1 MFTNHLNKFK
11 ILKGGFMNIQKV
23 NWFWQSANL
32 FLAPVLLVI
41 LIYFRNSMPIYQF
54 LLWLH
59 LPFLMLHECEEYV
72 LSPLSFKE
80 YFNVKSPFG
89 SKTDPNF
96 PLDEGYVFQVNI
108 VIAWPAVI
116 IGALLA
122 NIAPWVGFSMM
133 LFELTINNFMHTI
146 IFQSGKP
153 SYNPGLITN
162 SALLLPLGTITFITA
177 LGFFTRQDWIFSII
191 LGGLI
196 CGLLA
201 FKTRSRLAKFEQQSK
216 A

>member
-1 MFTNHLNKFK
+1 
-11 ILKGGFMNIQKV
+11 MNIQKV

-32 FLAPVLLVI
+32 FIAPVLLVI
-41 LIYFRNSMPIYQF
+41 LIYFRNSMPLYQF

-59 LPFLMLHECEEYV
+59 LPFLMIHECEEYV

-80 YFNVKSPFG
+80 FFNVKSPFG
-89 SKTDPNF
+89 SKTDPDF

-108 VIAWPAVI
+108 LIAWPAVI

-122 NIAPWVGFSMM
+122 NIAPWIGFSMM

-153 SYNPGLITN
+153 AYNPGLITN
-162 SALLLPLGTITFITA
+162 SVLLLPLGTITFLTA
-177 LGFFTRQDWIFSII
+177 LQFFNWYDWIFAIL
-191 LGGLI
+191 LGGAI
-196 CGLLA
+196 CGLLL
-201 FKTRSRLAKFEQQSK
+201 FKTRSRLTRLKRQ
-216 A
+216 

>member
-1 MFTNHLNKFK
+1 MNMQK
-11 ILKGGFMNIQKV
+11 INR
-23 NWFWQSANL
+23 FWQSANL
-32 FLAPVLLVI
+32 FLAPVLLVV
-41 LIYFRNSMPIYQF
+41 LIYYKDSMPFYQF

-80 YFNVKSPFG
+80 YFNLKSPFG

-108 VIAWPAVI
+108 VIAWPVII

-133 LFELTINNFMHTI
+133 IFELTVNNFMHTI
-146 IFQSGKP
+146 IFQSSKP
-153 SYNPGLITN
+153 TYNPGLITN
-162 SALLLPLGTITFITA
+162 SVLLLPLGTITFITA
-177 LGFFTRQDWIFSII
+177 LPFFQLQDWIFSLI
-191 LGGLI
+191 LGGII
-196 CGLLA
+196 CGLLGY
-201 FKTRSRLAKFEQQSK
+201 KTRSRLASLKPQ
-216 A
+216 

>member
-1 MFTNHLNKFK
+1 MK
-11 ILKGGFMNIQKV
+11 IQKI

-32 FLAPVLLVI
+32 FVAPVLLVV
-41 LIYFRNSMPIYQF
+41 LIYYRNSMPFYQF

-72 LSPLSFKE
+72 LAPLSFKE
-80 YFNVKSPFG
+80 FFNLKSPFG
-89 SKTDPNF
+89 SKTNPDF

-116 IGALLA
+116 LGALLA
-122 NIAPWVGFSMM
+122 NIAPWIGFAMM

-153 SYNPGLITN
+153 AYNPGLITN
-162 SALLLPLGTITFITA
+162 SLLLLPLGTVTFLTA
-177 LGFFTRQDWIFSII
+177 LPFFHWYDWVFSII
-191 LGGLI
+191 LGAII

-201 FKTRSRLAKFEQQSK
+201 FKTRSRLAKLKRQ
-216 A
+216 

>member
-1 MFTNHLNKFK
+1 
-11 ILKGGFMNIQKV
+11 MNIQKV

-32 FLAPVLLVI
+32 FIAPVLLVV
-41 LIYFRNSMPIYQF
+41 LIYFRASMPLYQF

-59 LPFLMLHECEEYV
+59 LPFLMIHECEEYV

-80 YFNVKSPFG
+80 FFNVKSPFG
-89 SKTDPNF
+89 SKTDPEF

-122 NIAPWVGFSMM
+122 NIAPWIGFSMM

-153 SYNPGLITN
+153 KYNPGLITN
-162 SALLLPLGTITFITA
+162 SILLLPLGTITFLTA
-177 LGFFTRQDWIFSII
+177 LPFFQWYDWIFSII
-191 LGGLI
+191 LAAAI
-196 CGLLA
+196 CGLLLV
-201 FKTRSRLAKFEQQSK
+201 KTRSRLAKVNRPESK
-216 A
+216 

>member
-1 MFTNHLNKFK
+1 
-11 ILKGGFMNIQKV
+11 MNIQKI

-41 LIYFRNSMPIYQF
+41 LIYFKDTMPFYQF

-72 LSPLSFKE
+72 LSPISFKE
-80 YFNVKSPFG
+80 FFNLKSPFG

-108 VIAWPAVI
+108 IIAWPAI
-116 IGALLA
+116 ILGAIFA
-122 NIAPWVGFSMM
+122 NVAPWIGFSMI

-162 SALLLPLGTITFITA
+162 SILLLPLGTITFITA
-177 LGFFTRQDWIFSII
+177 LPMFHWYDWLFSGI
-191 LGGLI
+191 LGVGI
-196 CGLLA
+196 CGILA
-201 FKTRSRLAKFEQQSK
+201 YKTRSRVAKLDRQ
-216 A
+216 

>member
-1 MFTNHLNKFK
+1 
-11 ILKGGFMNIQKV
+11 MNIQKV

-32 FLAPVLLVI
+32 FIAPVLLVI
-41 LIYFRNSMPIYQF
+41 LIYFRSSMSFYQF

-59 LPFLMLHECEEYV
+59 LPFVMLHESEEYV
-72 LSPLSFKE
+72 LSPVSFKE
-80 YFNVKSPFG
+80 FFNLKSPFG
-89 SKTDPNF
+89 SGTDPNF

-108 VIAWPAVI
+108 IIAWPAII

-122 NIAPWVGFSMM
+122 NIAPWIGFSMI

-162 SALLLPLGTITFITA
+162 SVLLLPLGTITFLTA
-177 LGFFTRQDWIFSII
+177 LSFFHWYDWILSI
-191 LGGLI
+191 LTAALI
-196 CGLLA
+196 SGLLVL
-201 FKTRSRLAKFEQQSK
+201 KTRSRTAKSKQQ
-216 A
+216 